1 MKHYTLLLVVLC
13 SLVSGQAA
21 NKPSRPNV
29 LFIALDDL
37 GPYLNCYGK
46 PEVISPN
53 IDRLAS
59 RGLLFNRAYSQQA
72 ICNASRASLL
82 TGLRPDST
90 GVYDLRHHFREKVP
104 EVVTLPQYFKQAGYH
119 TQALGKIYH
128 EAFDRNEA
136 ATNNGVNLDDAPSWS
151 VPSWR
156 GQPRYYYTERG
167 VAEARRVFASRM
179 MKPGQTPDDWV
190 NYLVRGLA
198 TEAPDVPDNVLHD
211 GYLTDRAITTLQDLA
226 KNRSA
231 GEGGAA
237 QPFFLAVGFLK
248 PHMPFIAPKKYWDLY
263 DRSKITLAENNFPPR
278 DAPPIA
284 SQVFWNEA
292 RAQSD
297 VPANGPILPEQSREL
312 RHGYY
317 ACVSFVD
324 AQIGRIMDEL
334 ARLGLSENTIVV
346 LWGDHGYSLGENSIW
361 AKCTNFETSVRAPLI
376 ISTPGG
382 RAAGR
387 KTDALVEFVD
397 IYPTLCDL
405 AGLPAPAKV
414 EGSSMA
420 PLFDQPDRP
429 WKPAAFSQYYRQAF
443 PKYRVIPLAIANPE
457 GYSEYPKDATMGY
470 SMRTD
475 RYRFTVWQSAANA
488 EQIIGVELYDHVT
501 DPAENVNVAGLPENA
516 ALVQD
521 LQHQLRAGWQAA
533 RPPAP

>member
-1 MKHYTLLLVVLC
+1 MLKMKHYILLLALLGWQVA
-13 SLVSGQAA
+13 GYAA
-21 NKPSRPNV
+21 GKPARPNV

-46 PEVISPN
+46 SEIISPN
-53 IDRLAS
+53 IDRLAA

-72 ICNASRASLL
+72 ICNASRASLM

-90 GVYDLRHHFREKVP
+90 GVYDLLHHFREKVP
-104 EVVTLPQYFKQAGYH
+104 GVVTLPEYFKQEGYF

-128 EAFDRNEA
+128 AAFARTGSESP
-136 ATNNGVNLDDAPSWS
+136 NGLRLDDPQSWS
-151 VPSWR
+151 VPEWR
-156 GQPRYYYTERG
+156 TNPRYYFTPAG
-167 VAEARRVFASRM
+167 VAEARRVFAEKM
-179 MKPGQTPDDWV
+179 MKSGELPDDWV
-190 NYLVRGLA
+190 NYLVRGYA
-198 TEAPDVPDNVLHD
+198 TEAPDVADNVLQD
-211 GYLTDRAITTLQDLA
+211 GDLTDRAIKTLHELKRDQVA
-226 KNRSA
+226 KGR
-231 GEGGAA
+231 
-237 QPFFLAVGFLK
+237 PFFLGVGFLK

-263 DRSKITLAENNFPPR
+263 DRTKIAIADNNYPPR

-284 SQVFWNEA
+284 LQVHWNEA

-297 VPANGPILPEQSREL
+297 VPDDGAISPEQSREL

-324 AQIGRIMDEL
+324 AQIGRLMDEL
-334 ARLGLSENTIVV
+334 DRLGLSENTIIV

-361 AKCTNFETSVRAPLI
+361 AKCTNFESSVRSPLI
-376 ISTPGG
+376 ISAPRS

-397 IYPTLCDL
+397 IYPTLCEL
-405 AGLPAPAKV
+405 AGLPEPGKV
-414 EGSSMA
+414 EGTSMA

-429 WKPAAFSQYYRQAF
+429 WKSAAFSQYYRRAIPQ
-443 PKYRVIPLAIANPE
+443 YRVIPLAIANPE

-475 RYRFTVWQSAANA
+475 RYRFTIWQSVGNP
-488 EQIIGVELYDHVT
+488 ERIIGVELYDHVT
-501 DPAENVNVAGLPENA
+501 DPAENLNVAKLPENA

-521 LQHQLRAGWQAA
+521 LTRQLRAGWQAA